1 MYFLYI
7 LQQLQKKYNIILE
20 LEIIKLI
27 YHYHKIIDMLKKYN
41 FFELIDILNKTNL
54 TCILNKKSII
64 NKIII
69 NKLYINYNFD
79 NITKKKYNN
88 IKWFAYTY
96 KKKLFSIIINNNDD
110 NNIMGIYNGDIIY
123 FKDNTY
129 IIKMS
134 SKMYQNY
141 INKFHIINFVKLKNL
156 KTNLEIDYNI
166 QDFINI
172 FIYEDITYIYSI
184 YFNSTIA

>member
-41 FFELIDILNKTNL
+41 FFELINILNKTNL
-54 TCILNKKSII
+54 TCIMNKKT
-64 NKIII
+64 II
-69 NKLYINYNFD
+69 NKLYFNYNFN
-79 NITKKKYNN
+79 NITKKYNN
-88 IKWFAYTY
+88 IRWYACTY
-96 KKKLFSIIINNNDD
+96 KKKLFNIIIKDNN
-110 NNIMGIYNGDIIY
+110 NNIMEIYNGDIIY
-123 FKDNTY
+123 FKDNIY
-129 IIKMS
+129 IINMS
-134 SKMYQNY
+134 SKIYQNY
-141 INKFHIINFVKLKNL
+141 INKFHIINFIKLKNL
-156 KTNLEIDYNI
+156 KTNLEINYNI

-184 YFNSTIA
+184 YFNSNK